1 MSPEWKDL
9 SEFINKQVEND
20 RNVIDRWFTLATKLL
35 GGILVFAVAVVAF
48 LGWRTIE
55 DAKALAVT
63 TARDVA
69 KAKVEAVLK
78 QPELQTLVRETARDL
93 YDKGTFR
100 NEIEAKVHDLISA
113 EIATPESR
121 KFIGDTIRRE
131 LHIRMAAR
139 VLTDAQKR
147 AVTQSLRS
155 SPGGHVTVI
164 GPTGERRN
172 YANQL
177 YSAIKASPSWRD
189 HVSMAP
195 AQGSWAALTARGD
208 ETEEALGGLSG
219 IVIVVND
226 KGRPPDS
233 AHQLEGALKSAGLA
247 DSIQIGTCGCADP
260 PKASDVWLYVLEKSY

>member
-1 MSPEWKDL
+1 MDPEWKDL
-9 SEFINKQVEND
+9 AEFINKQAKND
-20 RNVIDRWFTLATKLL
+20 RDVIDHWIKLASALL
-35 GGILVFAVAVVAF
+35 GFVLLFGVGVMAF
-48 LGWRTIE
+48 LGWKTTD
-55 DAKALAVT
+55 DARVLAIT
-63 TARDVA
+63 TAREVA
-69 KAKVEAVLK
+69 KARVEEVLK

-121 KFIGDTIRRE
+121 KIIGDTIRGE
-131 LHIRMAAR
+131 LHIRVAAR
-139 VLTDAQKR
+139 VLIRAQKR

-155 SPGGHVTVI
+155 RPGGHVNVS

-172 YANQL
+172 YANHL

-195 AQGSWAALTARGD
+195 AQGSWAALTPRGD

-219 IVIVVND
+219 IAIVVND
-226 KGRPPDS
+226 KGHPPDS
-233 AHQLEGALKSAGLA
+233 AHQLEAAQNSARLA
-247 DSIQIGTCGCADP
+247 DIVQISTCGCADP
-260 PKASDVWLYVLEKSY
+260 PKVSDVWLSVLEKTY